1 MAGRSGERA
10 ADNAGATA
18 RLKPRRA
25 FRSIV
30 RAGVKKR
37 LRYAYTTDEYH
48 APRAALVSGNC
59 IGDQPIYM
67 RAVFPE
73 IAIALIAIVVA
84 EQANRWT
91 KRVRPSPL
99 PAASDAPAASPGV
112 QSNARNRWA
121 ATAWG
126 EVRIPVGA
134 GGHYWTAA
142 EINGSRIGALIVDTG
157 ASMVV
162 LTYEDAE
169 TAGVLPG
176 AADFNVPVQTANGIG
191 RAARAR
197 LHLVRVGDLFVENV
211 DAMVAQQ
218 GVLSSSLLGM
228 SFLSRLGSF
237 EASGGAL
244 VLRR

>member
-1 MAGRSGERA
+1 MIMIALA
-10 ADNAGATA
+10 AIAVADQADRFT
-18 RLKPRRA
+18 K
-25 FRSIV
+25 
-30 RAGVKKR
+30 RAG
-37 LRYAYTTDEYH
+37 
-48 APRAALVSGNC
+48 PSALSTAS
-59 IGDQPIYM
+59 D
-67 RAVFPE
+67 
-73 IAIALIAIVVA
+73 
-84 EQANRWT
+84 
-91 KRVRPSPL
+91 SS
-99 PAASDAPAASPGV
+99 AASSADQINPH
-112 QSNARNRWA
+112 NLWA

-169 TAGVLPG
+169 TAGVFPG

-197 LHLVRVGDLFVENV
+197 LRLVRVGDLFVENV

-218 GVLSSSLLGM
+218 GVLSFSLLGM

>member
-1 MAGRSGERA
+1 M
-10 ADNAGATA
+10 
-18 RLKPRRA
+18 
-25 FRSIV
+25 
-30 RAGVKKR
+30 
-37 LRYAYTTDEYH
+37 
-48 APRAALVSGNC
+48 
-59 IGDQPIYM
+59 GDQPIYM
-67 RAVFPE
+67 RFVFPA
-73 IAIALIAIVVA
+73 IVIALIALVVA
-84 EQANRWT
+84 GQADRWT
-91 KRVRPSPL
+91 KRVRPSSL
-99 PAASDAPAASPGV
+99 STASDAPAASPAD
-112 QSNARNRWA
+112 QINSRNRWA

-142 EINGSRIGALIVDTG
+142 EINGGRIGALIVDTG
-157 ASMVV
+157 ASMVF

-169 TAGVLPG
+169 TAGVFPG

-197 LHLVRVGDLFVENV
+197 LRHVRVGDLFVENV

-218 GVLSSSLLGM
+218 GVLSTSLLGM